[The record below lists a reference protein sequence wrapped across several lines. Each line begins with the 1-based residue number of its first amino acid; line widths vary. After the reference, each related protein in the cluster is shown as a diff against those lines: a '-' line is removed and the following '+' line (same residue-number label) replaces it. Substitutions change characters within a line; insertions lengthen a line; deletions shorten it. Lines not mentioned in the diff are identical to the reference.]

1 MDQRIINHLVELNV
15 MVKRRKG
22 LEEELNHINQ
32 KINEKI
38 QKEEKIWDR
47 IKGEEELEKIQIG
60 RS

>member
-15 MVKRRKG
+15 MVKRRKR

>member
-15 MVKRRKG
+15 MVKRRKR
-22 LEEELNHINQ
+22 LEEELNHINE

>member
-15 MVKRRKG
+15 MVKRRQR
-22 LEEELNHINQ
+22 LEEELNHINR

-38 QKEEKIWDR
+38 QKEEKIWNR